1 MFLSPVGILPLSR
14 RAEELGWFSAC
25 GPWQEGRGSTAAS
38 GSNCPVTEQIKST
51 DGLPGLVNI
60 SDTVKAFWANRLR
73 RSRGGE
79 GHGKSCCAAAQLESS
94 RPTPPLVQSRGISPQ
109 LCWKLT
115 QHPQSPGPSPRLPA
129 LPPRAPTSA
138 APAWWGQRTPS
149 SLPLTPPGPRV
160 SDSSDFN
167 MIVTSIHSRSRE
179 TSGIEKEEAGRR
191 VHCLPLTQQQCVS

>member
-94 RPTPPLVQSRGISPQ
+94 RPTPR
-109 LCWKLT
+109 LCRVEESVLSFAGNSLNT
-115 QHPQSPGPSPRLPA
+115 HRAPGPPPGCRPCPRGRPRLQH
-129 LPPRAPTSA
+129 LPGGGRGPPVRSHSHHLAHESVI
-138 APAWWGQRTPS
+138 
-149 SLPLTPPGPRV
+149 PL
-160 SDSSDFN
+160 
-167 MIVTSIHSRSRE
+167 I
-179 TSGIEKEEAGRR
+179 
-191 VHCLPLTQQQCVS
+191 LT